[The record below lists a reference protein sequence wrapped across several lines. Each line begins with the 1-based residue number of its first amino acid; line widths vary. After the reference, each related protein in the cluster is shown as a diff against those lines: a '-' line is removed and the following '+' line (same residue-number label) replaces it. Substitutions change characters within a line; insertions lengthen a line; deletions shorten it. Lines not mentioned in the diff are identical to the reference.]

1 MDENIPHLEATL
13 RMTEAPGFLA
23 SWMSRFYDAADVQLI
38 RLAAEG
44 RLSSETI
51 GGWNASKGDTAAVV
65 RSACKRG
72 VIDLGPDGR
81 YTVADFHRR
90 FEMWALFEGWK
101 DIPPEIRVRLNAWEM
116 DHYAAGHADQVA
128 ALRGGGP
135 IDAARIWPRY
145 LLLHEAEALLGRVG
159 AVFLWPCN
167 CRAMMKGCGKP
178 DLTCLRFSN
187 DRGLGWEISRE
198 RAREIA
204 RSAHKNGLMQVGE
217 IGIGPDGEITGAL
230 CNCCADCCYPQQ
242 LSIRLGRNTLAASQV
257 CGGSPAGPVHGMR
270 QVRQTLPLRA
280 VRGERLQKEPCNP
293 IQCAGL
299 PGLRPLRLSLP
310 GGGHPDGPP
319 AVLMPVSSGSAA
331 IPTSGSPNDYFLPEI
346 LFISA
351 ALEERPTHCAA

>member
-23 SWMSRFYDAADVQLI
+23 PWMNRFYDAADVQLI

-44 RLSSETI
+44 RLSPEVI
-51 GGWNASKGDTAAVV
+51 GRWSASKGDTAAVL
-65 RSACKRG
+65 RSARKRG

-101 DIPPEIRVRLNAWEM
+101 DIPPGIRVRLNAWEM
-116 DHYAAGHADQVA
+116 DHYTAGHADQVA

-135 IDAARIWPRY
+135 IDASRVWPRY
-145 LLLHEAEALLGRVG
+145 LLLHEAETLLGRVG

-198 RAREIA
+198 RATEIA
-204 RSAHKNGLMQVGE
+204 RSAHKYGLMQVGE
-217 IGIGPDGEITGAL
+217 IGIGPDGQITGAL

-242 LSIRLGRNTLAASQV
+242 LSTRLEAENLW
-257 CGGSPAGPVHGMR
+257 
-270 QVRQTLPLRA
+270 PLRRYAA
-280 VRGERLQKEPCNP
+280 VHLPDRCTACGRCVKRCPF
-293 IQCAGL
+293 GL
-299 PGLRPLRLSLP
+299 F
-310 GGGHPDGPP
+310 
-319 AVLMPVSSGSAA
+319 AVSGSKKNRAIQFNALACRGCGLCASACPEAA
-331 IPTSGSPNDYFLPEI
+331 IRMDPLPSYARLVRERGYPDIGIAEGLFLE
-346 LFISA
+346 
-351 ALEERPTHCAA
+351 